1 METLIRHYL
10 TSAQFLLPEDTRGG
24 AFFFCLWDVLYVK
37 NRLFPVRLMK
47 EKAWIKLSG
56 YSMCPVAMNFKKNPE
71 ISKHTVAPPGASC
84 SPTFLDLAVLRST
97 ARSKEKQ
104 EKTHS
109 G

>member
-1 METLIRHYL
+1 
-10 TSAQFLLPEDTRGG
+10 
-24 AFFFCLWDVLYVK
+24 
-37 NRLFPVRLMK
+37 
-47 EKAWIKLSG
+47 
-56 YSMCPVAMNFKKNPE
+56 MCPVAMNFKKNPE